1 MLQIMRFVTE
11 LAYGWRVCQFFCVLY
26 KMMCSLLN
34 SFDGMFQLNIKNFD
48 NLLVLH
54 NVYIIFIIAQGR
66 GQQCQLRVQ
75 TKKTP
80 GGVSFSVFLRGHVF
94 WRKFKQVCLL
104 VFSPLIVMLTSMFAC
119 TSRKWRIWLAEWMSL
134 GILWWWKLT
143 SSVFVMIYWH
153 QDPIFNWTIWSHTCE
168 WDHIRTMVSP

>member
-1 MLQIMRFVTE
+1 
-11 LAYGWRVCQFFCVLY
+11 
-26 KMMCSLLN
+26 MCSLLN

-54 NVYIIFIIAQGR
+54 NVYTIFIIAQGR

-80 GGVSFSVFLRGHVF
+80 SGVSFSVFLRGHVF

-119 TSRKWRIWLAEWMSL
+119 TSRK
-134 GILWWWKLT
+134 
-143 SSVFVMIYWH
+143 
-153 QDPIFNWTIWSHTCE
+153 
-168 WDHIRTMVSP
+168 